1 MKDSNESLNINAKRI
16 LNGKEGKY
24 LSFKLDKE
32 EFGINILKI
41 KEIIGMMKITPLP
54 QIPEFIKGVV
64 NLRGQVFPVI
74 DLRLLFKMP
83 GAEYTEQTCIVV
95 VEAQKLSMKRCW
107 LEKQCGKEK
116 CPGYENSEHRCW
128 MIAGTLCRDEIQGS
142 YHEKIEACRQCD
154 FYQDAVDQNAVFTIG
169 IIVDTV
175 SEVLNIRKD
184 EIEDPSVFEASL
196 NTDFIL
202 GIAKMEGNVR
212 ILLDIDRVV
221 GAEKIAGLKC
231 LV

>member
-1 MKDSNESLNINAKRI
+1 MKDSNELPNINAKRI
-16 LNGKEGKY
+16 SNGQEGKY
-24 LSFKLDKE
+24 LSFKLDQE
-32 EFGINILKI
+32 EFGVNILKI

-54 QIPEFIKGVV
+54 QTPEFIKGVV
-64 NLRGQVFPVI
+64 NLRGQVFPAV

-83 GAEYTEQTCIVV
+83 GIEYTERTCIVV

-107 LEKQCGKEK
+107 VETQCGKEE
-116 CPGYENSEHRCW
+116 CPGYENPEHRCW
-128 MIAGTLCRDEIQGS
+128 MIAGTLCQDEIQGS

-154 FYQDAVDQNAVFTIG
+154 FYQAAVDQNAVFTIG
-169 IIVDTV
+169 IIVDSV
-175 SEVLNIRKD
+175 SEVLSIQKD

-202 GIAKMEGNVR
+202 GMAKMEGGVR

-221 GAEKIAGLKC
+221 GAEKIAGPEGM
-231 LV
+231 V